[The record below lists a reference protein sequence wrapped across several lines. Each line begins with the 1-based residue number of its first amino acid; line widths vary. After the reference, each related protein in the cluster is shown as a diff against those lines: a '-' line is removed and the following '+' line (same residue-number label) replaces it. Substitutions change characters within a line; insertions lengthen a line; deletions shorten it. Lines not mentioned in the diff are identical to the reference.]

1 MSHNSARNIVHP
13 ALVIIGI
20 LLIASN
26 LRGPITG
33 IGPILAFISDDL
45 NLSATQAGMLTT
57 LPLLAFAIF
66 SPLSS
71 GLARK
76 IGLEP
81 SLMLALLAITSGIVI
96 RSAGSTLTLYL
107 GTCIIGIGIAIGNV
121 LLPSLL
127 KRDFPNKVPTL
138 TAIYVLVMGIG
149 ATISSSTTIPMLNLA
164 NSLNVTVI
172 PNWAFALA
180 TTLVLPIIT
189 MLVWL
194 PQTSHHTK
202 PATDTADIDSH
213 SYMWRSAAAWQVS
226 GFLALNSF
234 IMYAFIAWLP
244 SILVS
249 NGYSEHQ
256 AGYIHGILQL
266 ASAAPAIVLI
276 PLMAKVKDKRL
287 LSLIMTILAFIGIT
301 GLLIMPQHAAAWVM
315 MLGFSCG
322 GGFILGLSFVG
333 LRTHNAHQAAAL
345 SGMAQCIGYLFAA
358 TGPIIFGSLHET
370 TGSWD
375 MPLIITAGI
384 SIIWASLAVKAGRS
398 AVITHQ
404 LNPSD
409 NLPSEQTS
417 NPVINEL

>member
-1 MSHNSARNIVHP
+1 MSHHNTRNIVHP
-13 ALVIIGI
+13 ALVIISI

-33 IGPILAFISDDL
+33 IGPILEFISHDL
-45 NLSATQAGMLTT
+45 ALSATQAGMLTT

-66 SPLSS
+66 SPISS

-81 SLMLALLAITSGIVI
+81 SLMLALLAITSGII
-96 RSAGSTLTLYL
+96 MRSAGSTLALYL

-127 KRDFPNKVPTL
+127 KRDFPNKVATL
-138 TAIYVLVMGIG
+138 TAIYVLTMGVG
-149 ATISSSTTIPMLNLA
+149 ATLSASTTIPMLNLA
-164 NSLNVTVI
+164 DALNITFI

-180 TTLVLPIIT
+180 GTIILPLVT
-189 MLVWL
+189 MLIWL
-194 PQTSHHTK
+194 PQLRHHTK
-202 PATDTADIDSH
+202 PAADTPNIDSH
-213 SYMWRSAAAWQVS
+213 SYLWRTTAAWQVS

-249 NGYSEHQ
+249 YGYSEHQ

-276 PLMAKVKDKRL
+276 PLMAKVKNKRT
-287 LSLIMTILAFIGIT
+287 LSLAMTLLAFVGIT
-301 GLLIMPQHAAAWVM
+301 GLLMMHEHAEIWVTL
-315 MLGFSCG
+315 LGFSCG
-322 GGFILGLSFVG
+322 GGFILGLSFVA

-358 TGPIIFGSLHET
+358 TSPIIFGSLHET

-375 MPLIITAGI
+375 MPLIITAGM
-384 SIIWASLAVKAGRS
+384 SIIWASFAMQAGRS
-398 AVITHQ
+398 DVIPPL
-404 LNPSD
+404 LNPSG
-409 NLPSEQTS
+409 NLPSEQPS
-417 NPVINEL
+417 DPVVNEL

>member
-1 MSHNSARNIVHP
+1 MSHNSARNIVQP

-138 TAIYVLVMGIG
+138 TAIYVLMMGVG

-164 NSLNVTVI
+164 NSLNVTAI
-172 PNWAFALA
+172 PDWAFALA
-180 TTLVLPIIT
+180 TTLVLPLIT

-276 PLMAKVKDKRL
+276 PLMAKVKDKRV

-301 GLLIMPQHAAAWVM
+301 GLLMMPQHAVAWVM

-409 NLPSEQTS
+409 NLPSEQTN

>member
-1 MSHNSARNIVHP
+1 MSHKNTRNIVHP
-13 ALVIIGI
+13 VLVIIGI

-45 NLSATQAGMLTT
+45 TLSATQAGMLTT

-66 SPLSS
+66 SPISS

-96 RSAGSTLTLYL
+96 RSVGSTQTLYL

-127 KRDFPNKVPTL
+127 KRDFPSKVPTL
-138 TAIYVLVMGIG
+138 TAIYVLMMGVG

-164 NSLNVTVI
+164 NTLHITVF

-180 TTLVLPIIT
+180 TTLILPVIT
-189 MLVWL
+189 MLIWL

-202 PATDTADIDSH
+202 PATDTAEIDSH
-213 SYMWRSAAAWQVS
+213 SYVWRSAAAWQVS

-244 SILVS
+244 SILVD

-276 PLMAKVKDKRL
+276 PLMAKIKDKRV
-287 LSLIMTILAFIGIT
+287 LSLMMTLLAFIGIT
-301 GLLIMPQHAAAWVM
+301 GLLLLPQYAVIWVM

-370 TGSWD
+370 TSSWNI
-375 MPLIITAGI
+375 PLIIAAGM
-384 SIIWASLAVKAGRS
+384 SIIWASLAVQAGKS
-398 AVITHQ
+398 TIITPS
-404 LNPSD
+404 LTPSD
-409 NLPSEQTS
+409 NKRASLR
-417 NPVINEL
+417 

>member
-1 MSHNSARNIVHP
+1 MSHNSARNIVQP

-138 TAIYVLVMGIG
+138 TAIYVLMMGVG

-164 NSLNVTVI
+164 NSLNVTAI
-172 PNWAFALA
+172 PDWAFALA
-180 TTLVLPIIT
+180 TTLVLPLIT

-276 PLMAKVKDKRL
+276 PLMAKVKDKRV

-301 GLLIMPQHAAAWVM
+301 GLLMMPQHAVAWVM

>member
-1 MSHNSARNIVHP
+1 MSHNTTRNVTHSI
-13 ALVIIGI
+13 LVIIGI

-45 NLSATQAGMLTT
+45 ALSATQAGMLTT

-66 SPLSS
+66 SPISS

-96 RSAGSTLTLYL
+96 RSVGSTLTLYL
-107 GTCIIGIGIAIGNV
+107 GTCVIGIGIAIGNV

-138 TAIYVLVMGIG
+138 TAVYVLMMGVG
-149 ATISSSTTIPMLNLA
+149 ATISSSSTIPMLNLA
-164 NSLNVTVI
+164 NSLNITVL

-194 PQTSHHTK
+194 PQTRHHTK
-202 PATDTADIDSH
+202 PATDTAEIDSH
-213 SYMWRSAAAWQVS
+213 SYVWRSAAAWQVS

-249 NGYSEHQ
+249 NGYSEYQ

-276 PLMAKVKDKRL
+276 PLMAKVRDKRV
-287 LSLIMTILAFIGIT
+287 LSLMMTVLAFIGIT
-301 GLLIMPQHAAAWVM
+301 GLFMMPQHAIAWVI

-358 TGPIIFGSLHET
+358 TGPIIVGSLHET
-370 TGSWD
+370 TSSWD
-375 MPLIITAGI
+375 MPLMLAAGI
-384 SIIWASLAVKAGRS
+384 SIIWASFAMLAGRS
-398 AVITHQ
+398 DVITQQ
-404 LNPSD
+404 LNPSGD
-409 NLPSEQTS
+409 
-417 NPVINEL
+417 PVINKF

>member
-1 MSHNSARNIVHP
+1 
-13 ALVIIGI
+13 
-20 LLIASN
+20 
-26 LRGPITG
+26 
-33 IGPILAFISDDL
+33 
-45 NLSATQAGMLTT
+45 
-57 LPLLAFAIF
+57 
-66 SPLSS
+66 
-71 GLARK
+71 
-76 IGLEP
+76 
-81 SLMLALLAITSGIVI
+81 MLALLAITGGIVI

-138 TAIYVLVMGIG
+138 TAIYVLMMGVG

-164 NSLNVTVI
+164 NSLNITVI

-180 TTLVLPIIT
+180 TTLILPIIT
-189 MLVWL
+189 MLIWL

-266 ASAAPAIVLI
+266 ASAAPALVLI
-276 PLMAKVKDKRL
+276 PLMAKVKDKRV
-287 LSLIMTILAFIGIT
+287 LSLTMTILAFIGIT
-301 GLLIMPQHAAAWVM
+301 GLLMMPQYAIAWVM

-370 TGSWD
+370 TSSWD
-375 MPLIITAGI
+375 IPLIIAAGM

-398 AVITHQ
+398 AVITQ
-404 LNPSD
+404 PITPSG
-409 NLPSEQTS
+409 NQT
-417 NPVINEL
+417 VIIR

>member
-1 MSHNSARNIVHP
+1 MSHKNTRNIVHP
-13 ALVIIGI
+13 VLVIIGI
-20 LLIASN
+20 LLISSN

-33 IGPILAFISDDL
+33 IGPILEFISNDL
-45 NLSATQAGMLTT
+45 ALSATQAGMLTT

-66 SPLSS
+66 SPISS

-81 SLMLALLAITSGIVI
+81 SLMLALLAITSGIIV

-107 GTCIIGIGIAIGNV
+107 GTCVIGIGIAIGNV

-138 TAIYVLVMGIG
+138 TAIYVLVMGVG
-149 ATISSSTTIPMLNLA
+149 ASISSSTTIPMLHLA
-164 NSLNVTVI
+164 DTLNVTVI
-172 PNWAFALA
+172 PSWAFALA
-180 TTLVLPIIT
+180 GTIILPVVT
-189 MLVWL
+189 MLIWL
-194 PQTSHHTK
+194 PQMSSHTR
-202 PATDTADIDSH
+202 PTLDTPEIDSH
-213 SYMWRSAAAWQVS
+213 SYLWRSAEAWQVS

-244 SILVS
+244 SILID

-266 ASAAPAIVLI
+266 ATAVPAIVLI
-276 PLMAKVKDKRL
+276 PLMAKLKDKRS
-287 LSLIMTILAFIGIT
+287 LSLTMTILAFIGIV
-301 GLLIMPQHAAAWVM
+301 GLLMMPQYAIIWVM
-315 MLGFSCG
+315 MFGFSCG

-333 LRTHNAHQAAAL
+333 LRTHDAHQAAAL

-358 TGPIIFGSLHET
+358 TSPIIFGSLHEM

-375 MPLIITAGI
+375 IPLIITASM
-384 SIIWASLAVKAGRS
+384 SIIWTGLATQAGKPKI
-398 AVITHQ
+398 ITQ
-404 LNPSD
+404 AI
-409 NLPSEQTS
+409 TS
-417 NPVINEL
+417 S

>member
-138 TAIYVLVMGIG
+138 TAIYVLMMGVG

-164 NSLNVTVI
+164 NSLNITMI

-180 TTLVLPIIT
+180 TTLILPIIT
-189 MLVWL
+189 MLIWL
-194 PQTSHHTK
+194 PQTSNHTK

-301 GLLIMPQHAAAWVM
+301 GLLIMPQHAVAWVM

-404 LNPSD
+404 LNPSG

-417 NPVINEL
+417 NPVVNEL

>member
-1 MSHNSARNIVHP
+1 MSHNTTRNIVHP
-13 ALVIIGI
+13 VLVIIGI

-66 SPLSS
+66 SPISS

-81 SLMLALLAITSGIVI
+81 SLMLALLAITGGIVI

-138 TAIYVLVMGIG
+138 TAIYVLMMGLG

-164 NSLNVTVI
+164 NSLNITVI

-180 TTLVLPIIT
+180 TTLILPIIT
-189 MLVWL
+189 MLIWL

-266 ASAAPAIVLI
+266 ASAAPALVLI
-276 PLMAKVKDKRL
+276 PLMAKVKDKRV
-287 LSLIMTILAFIGIT
+287 LSLTMTILAFIGIT
-301 GLLIMPQHAAAWVM
+301 GLLMMPQYAIAWVM

-345 SGMAQCIGYLFAA
+345 SWMAQCIGYLFAA

-370 TGSWD
+370 TSSWD
-375 MPLIITAGI
+375 IPLIIAAGM

-398 AVITHQ
+398 AVITQ
-404 LNPSD
+404 PITPSG
-409 NLPSEQTS
+409 NQT
-417 NPVINEL
+417 VIIR

>member
-1 MSHNSARNIVHP
+1 MSHNSARNIVQP

-138 TAIYVLVMGIG
+138 TAIYVLMMGVG

-164 NSLNVTVI
+164 NSLNVTAI
-172 PNWAFALA
+172 PDWAFALA
-180 TTLVLPIIT
+180 TTLVLPLIT

-276 PLMAKVKDKRL
+276 PLMAKVKDKRV

-301 GLLIMPQHAAAWVM
+301 GLLMMPQRAVAWVM

>member
-138 TAIYVLVMGIG
+138 TAIYVLMMGVG

-164 NSLNVTVI
+164 NSLNITMI

-180 TTLVLPIIT
+180 TTLILPIIT
-189 MLVWL
+189 MLIWL
-194 PQTSHHTK
+194 PQTSNHTK

-276 PLMAKVKDKRL
+276 PLMAKVKDKRV
-287 LSLIMTILAFIGIT
+287 LSLMMTILAFIGIT
-301 GLLIMPQHAAAWVM
+301 GLLMMPQHAIGWVM

-404 LNPSD
+404 LNPSG

-417 NPVINEL
+417 NPVVNEL